1 MRDKKRIKQLRAE
14 LVAAQLQVASLGARL
29 LEAIE
34 ATDEEKDRAQD
45 LLRDMAHESE
55 IDELAAWSGDLAEQI
70 LQEREWDDEDGK

>member
-14 LVAAQLQVASLGARL
+14 LEQARKQLAVTGAHL

-70 LQEREWDDEDGK
+70 LQEREWDDKDGK